1 MLAFAFMG
9 GVAMRWVLTAIAG
22 ILIAASAFTV
32 GWANAQPAPP
42 PGPIQPG
49 STTDELADMVMDVI
63 EGGGPAVPT
72 TTPLPA
78 PHP

>member
-1 MLAFAFMG
+1 MG
-9 GVAMRWVLTAIAG
+9 GVAMRWLLTAVAG
-22 ILIAASAFTV
+22 ILIGASAFTV
-32 GWANAQPAPP
+32 GSANAQPVPP
-42 PGPIQPG
+42 PPPVPIQPG

-78 PHP
+78 PQP

>member
-1 MLAFAFMG
+1 MSPVRLCTKQIWEGCNAVVVRG
-9 GVAMRWVLTAIAG
+9 GCGGADRH
-22 ILIAASAFTV
+22 V
-32 GWANAQPAPP
+32 G
-42 PGPIQPG
+42 GG

-72 TTPLPA
+72 TTPLHA